1 MSSPSPGEVTRL
13 LEKWSGGHQSA
24 LDELMPIVYSE
35 LRKIARIHLRRERT
49 GHTLEAT
56 ALTHEAYLRLV
67 GQRKVRWQSRAHF
80 FSVAAQMMR
89 RILVEYAR
97 KRQTTKRGGGADRV
111 TLVDGDG
118 ALAPTS
124 VEVLSLHEALG
135 RLAEMDPR
143 QGEIVELRFFGGL
156 TIDETA
162 EVVGA
167 SPATVK
173 REWQVAKLWLQREME
188 GS

>member
-13 LEKWSGGHQSA
+13 LEKWSGGQQSA

-35 LRKIARIHLRRERT
+35 LRKLARIHLRRERT

-97 KRQTTKRGGGADRV
+97 KRQTTKRGSGAAQV
-111 TLVDGDG
+111 SLVDGHG
-118 ALAPTS
+118 ATAPTTI
-124 VEVLSLHEALG
+124 EVLSLHEALG

-143 QGEIVELRFFGGL
+143 QSQIVELRFFGGL

-188 GS
+188 GN

>member
-80 FSVAAQMMR
+80 FSVAA
-89 RILVEYAR
+89 
-97 KRQTTKRGGGADRV
+97 
-111 TLVDGDG
+111 
-118 ALAPTS
+118 
-124 VEVLSLHEALG
+124 
-135 RLAEMDPR
+135 
-143 QGEIVELRFFGGL
+143 
-156 TIDETA
+156 
-162 EVVGA
+162 
-167 SPATVK
+167 
-173 REWQVAKLWLQREME
+173 
-188 GS
+188 